1 MSTNKYIVSINNYA
15 ERHYIKSFEKKYLN
29 KWGITLRAIVLELK
43 NVELLSDTNYFGKI
57 NIFENEYI
65 AKGEFKIA
73 GSKESKKS
81 SGCRYIVKVNTKE
94 LTSEMLLIYHKSD
107 VNMSNETVWWQDKIK
122 DL

>member
-1 MSTNKYIVSINNYA
+1 MSTRYTVKINEFA
-15 ERHYIKSFEKKYLN
+15 HRHYIKSFEKKYLN
-29 KWGITLRAIVLELK
+29 KWGITLRAIVLELE
-43 NVELLSDTNYFGKI
+43 NVELLSDTNYFEKI

-107 VNMSNETVWWQDKIK
+107 VNMSNETVWWQVKTK
-122 DL
+122 NL